1 MLSRVAERIYW
12 LARYLERAEDTSRL
26 ILVRHNVIL
35 DLPRSVQPDWELLLR
50 VLGAREQFAASP
62 GAATEKNIMSFVFS
76 DRDNTSSIISSLTH
90 ARENMR
96 TSREVL
102 PSETWERVNSLYLSV
117 ARRAN
122 KGLPRSSRHAVLNGV
137 VQSTQ
142 QISGM
147 LSGTMNHDET
157 YHFLRMGRHLERAD
171 MTTRIIDVASE
182 VLGNP
187 DEDVRPYQNVLW
199 VNVLQSLSAYQ
210 MYRLSVRHNVRPS
223 DALQFLLRSNEFPRA
238 LSHCLLELEASIRP
252 LPRGKE
258 ALKAVQSVHRKV
270 KRTNCAELEGEALEK
285 FLDDIQVRLQGVHEV
300 IRQTWFTPE
309 QG

>member
-26 ILVRHNVIL
+26 ILVRHNAIL
-35 DLPRSVQPDWELLLR
+35 DLPRSVQPDWELLLD
-50 VLGAREQFAASP
+50 VLGARESFDARP
-62 GAATEKNIMSFVFS
+62 GAANEKNIMSYVFS
-76 DRDNTSSIISSLTH
+76 ERDNASSIISSLAN

-122 KGLPRSSRHAVLNGV
+122 KGLPRASRHGVLNGI

-147 LSGTMNHDET
+147 LSGTMNRDET
-157 YHFLRMGRHLERAD
+157 YQFLRMGRNLERAD
-171 MTTRIIDVASE
+171 MTTRIIDVASME
-182 VLGNP
+182 LGNP
-187 DEDVRPYQNVLW
+187 EEDASPYQNVMW
-199 VNVLQSLSAYQ
+199 VSMLQSLSAYQ
-210 MYRLSVRHNVRPS
+210 MYRLSMRNNVRPP
-223 DALQFLLRSNEFPRA
+223 DVLQFLLRSDQFPRA
-238 LSHCLLELEASIRP
+238 LSRCLLELEAAIRP

-258 ALKAVQSVHRKV
+258 ALKTVQSVHRKV
-270 KRTNCAELEGEALEK
+270 KRTNCAELEGAALEK
-285 FLDDIQVRLQGVHEV
+285 FLDAVQVRLQGVHEV
-300 IRQTWFTPE
+300 IEQTWFTPE
-309 QG
+309 Q

>member
-50 VLGAREQFAASP
+50 VLGAREHFADRP
-62 GAATEKNIMSFVFS
+62 GAASEKNIMSFVFS
-76 DRDNTSSIISSLTH
+76 DRDNPSSIMSSLTN

-122 KGLPRSSRHAVLNGV
+122 KGLPRASRHSVLNTI

-147 LSGTMNHDET
+147 LAGTMNHDAS
-157 YHFLRMGRHLERAD
+157 YQFLQMGRYLERAD

-182 VLGNP
+182 VLDDP
-187 DEDVRPYQNVLW
+187 DEDVRPYQNVMW
-199 VNVLQSLSAYQ
+199 VSALQSLSAYQ
-210 MYRLSVRHNVRPS
+210 MYRLSVGNNVRPP
-223 DALQFLLRSNEFPRA
+223 DALQFLLRSGEFPRA
-238 LSHCLLELEASIRP
+238 LSHCLLQLEAAVKL

-258 ALKAVQSVHRKV
+258 SLKAVQSVHRKV

-285 FLDDIQVRLQGVHEV
+285 FLDSIQVRLQGVHEV
-300 IRQTWFTPE
+300 IEQTWFTPE
-309 QG
+309 Q

>member
-35 DLPRSVQPDWELLLR
+35 DLPRNVQPDWELLLR
-50 VLGAREQFAASP
+50 VLGAREQFAQSP
-62 GAATEKNIMSFVFS
+62 GAANEKNIMSFVFS
-76 DRDNTSSIISSLTH
+76 DRENSSSIITCLTH

-122 KGLPRSSRHAVLNGV
+122 KGLPRASRHSVLNSV

-142 QISGM
+142 QIAGM
-147 LSGTMNHDET
+147 LSGTMNQDES
-157 YHFLRMGRHLERAD
+157 YQFLRMGRYLERAD

-187 DEDVRPYQNVLW
+187 DEDARPYQNVMW
-199 VNVLQSLSAYQ
+199 VSVLQSLSAYQ
-210 MYRLSVRHNVRPS
+210 MYRLSERHNVRPP
-223 DALQFLLRSNEFPRA
+223 DALQFLLRSPVFPRA
-238 LSHCLLELEASIRP
+238 LSHCLLELEDAMKL
-252 LPRGKE
+252 LPRGQDS
-258 ALKAVQSVHRKV
+258 LKAVQSVHRKL

-300 IRQTWFTPE
+300 IQHTWFTPE
-309 QG
+309 Q